1 MPPSLIT
8 EFEIPAS
15 LHLFILQV
23 HSVLQGE
30 HGEKY
35 AALRWKQELGKG
47 LGRVGEQKLF
57 TFARYLQ
64 DLPPLDAF
72 METLLR
78 EVG

>member
-1 MPPSLIT
+1 M
-8 EFEIPAS
+8 
-15 LHLFILQV
+15 
-23 HSVLQGE
+23 
-30 HGEKY
+30 
-35 AALRWKQELGKG
+35 
-47 LGRVGEQKLF
+47 GRNMQPLDESRSWGRDWEEVGEQKLF